1 MVLEAEQKNTHTHPF
16 HPISARNQHPHL
28 QDRQEVHASLGG
40 LVAFDLPLQAPHV
53 GGQSPVL
60 APKRQKRH
68 GTVVRGATLKV
79 GN

>member
-53 GGQSPVL
+53 GGQSPSSHQT
-60 APKRQKRH
+60 PKATR
-68 GTVVRGATLKV
+68 TVVRGATLKV